1 MTDDKPLV
9 EYPRLGETVFQQVGN
24 WQVVMRYR
32 EWFEGDSSGPIS
44 VQIMAGGDVTQADLD
59 MGIGPSVVRQIDFR
73 KAAEDR
79 RKQAQA
85 RPESAGRT
93 FEDITKERA
102 DERAKILHVLL
113 PYGITDEYLAV
124 LAQAYIVLVDSG
136 ESAVTKRLSEITGR
150 APETIRAHLKMAR
163 KHDLLTSTPGRAGG
177 QLTEKAKG
185 KIGKVNSVKGAE
197 MYAELLARRR

>member
-1 MTDDKPLV
+1 MTDDKPAV
-9 EYPRLGETVFQQVGN
+9 ELARLGETVFQKVGN
-24 WQVVMRYR
+24 WQVVMTYR
-32 EWFEGDSSGPIS
+32 EWFEGDSSGPMRVSIIS
-44 VQIMAGGDVTQADLD
+44 SDVTTQSDLD

-79 RKQAQA
+79 RKQAQE

-93 FEDITKERA
+93 FEDLAKDRA

-136 ESAVTKRLSEITGR
+136 ENAVTKRLAEITGR

-177 QLTEKAKG
+177 QLTEKARG

-197 MYAELLARRR
+197 MYAELLARQR